1 MIFKQIFINTNNMRA
16 TVFFAKNNDG
26 VKLSFTRLS
35 LKKALENINKKSDG
49 NEFTIIDSIVVK
61 KPKVVIDFISNHIS
75 SNKIINSDL
84 YNISDIEIKE
94 IICYTRDIFSI
105 KKTKN
110 FNEEY
115 DSNSEMTSVSDE
127 TTEMKSSSV
136 ETTEKKSSSVET
148 TEMKSACDSV
158 SVKTTEM
165 KSSSVETTEMKS
177 SCVETTEMKSSYEPK
192 SKYFLVKEYFI
203 LYSTAFIIY
212 SIYQYT
218 KSNNWL
224 SN

>member
-16 TVFFAKNNDG
+16 TVFFAGNNDG
-26 VKLSFTRLS
+26 VKLSFTRLT
-35 LKKALENINKKSDG
+35 LKKALENINKKSVG

-61 KPKVVIDFISNHIS
+61 KPKVVRDFIANRIS
-75 SNKIINSDL
+75 SNKIVNTDL
-84 YNISDIEIKE
+84 YYISDIEIKE
-94 IICYTRDIFSI
+94 IISYTRIFFSI
-105 KKTKN
+105 KITKK

-115 DSNSEMTSVSDE
+115 DSDSEYIPSSVENDSE
-127 TTEMKSSSV
+127 NIHSSV
-136 ETTEKKSSSVET
+136 ETTSEI
-148 TEMKSACDSV
+148 KSA
-158 SVKTTEM
+158 
-165 KSSSVETTEMKS
+165 
-177 SCVETTEMKSSYEPK
+177 YEPK

-218 KSNNWL
+218 KSNNYL

>member
-1 MIFKQIFINTNNMRA
+1 MRA
-16 TVFFAKNNDG
+16 TVFFAGNNDG

-35 LKKALENINKKSDG
+35 LKKALENINKKSVG

-61 KPKVVIDFISNHIS
+61 KPKVVRDFIANRIL
-75 SNKIINSDL
+75 SNKIVNTDL

-94 IICYTRDIFSI
+94 IISYTRIFFSI
-105 KKTKN
+105 KITKN

-115 DSNSEMTSVSDE
+115 ESDSEYIPSSVENDSENDLEYIPSSVENDLV
-127 TTEMKSSSV
+127 SV
-136 ETTEKKSSSVET
+136 ETTS
-148 TEMKSACDSV
+148 
-158 SVKTTEM
+158 
-165 KSSSVETTEMKS
+165 
-177 SCVETTEMKSSYEPK
+177 EMKSSYEPK

-218 KSNNWL
+218 KSNNCL